1 MFTTALQN
9 LLDPKFVSVFFD
21 IFICKICYH
30 LQIEFSVFLSNLMPL
45 VLFSCIK
52 VLARIHSAVLTRGG
66 DPGHCSLRPGL
77 EYCQT
82 FFIIITFHL
91 RVDRR
96 VSLGLKRWFRVWVL
110 STLAEELGF
119 SSENIRE
126 DSQLPTKSVSSQL
139 PVIPVPEDLST
150 LFWPLQ
156 LCTLKCTCMRACVYM
171 HTHRHTQKSNKYFSL
186 KCQVIN
192 LIACVFFFH

>member
-52 VLARIHSAVLTRGG
+52 VLARIHSAMLTRGG
-66 DPGHCSLRPGL
+66 DPGHCYLWPGL

-82 FFIIITFHL
+82 FFIIITLHL

-96 VSLGLKRWFRVWVL
+96 FSLGLKRWLRAWVL
-110 STLAEELGF
+110 STLAKELDF
-119 SSENIRE
+119 SSENIHE

-139 PVIPVPEDLST
+139 PVIPVSVPSSDLSSYVHSNVHV
-150 LFWPLQ
+150 
-156 LCTLKCTCMRACVYM
+156 CVHVCTC
-171 HTHRHTQKSNKYFSL
+171 THIGTHKSQISILVWNVRL
-186 KCQVIN
+186 
-192 LIACVFFFH
+192 